1 MGISAET
8 PMIGRDLSLEREQQS
23 SGRALMQ
30 FADYYALMQ
39 GEKVTVLR
47 PQNTALE
54 GYYSPSTRQLKIIGP
69 AAAEDERKALAHV
82 LLPSWLYREQRYDMP
97 NLIPT

>member
-1 MGISAET
+1 
-8 PMIGRDLSLEREQQS
+8 MIGRDLSLESEQQS

-47 PQNTALE
+47 PHNSALK
-54 GYYSPSTRQLKIIGP
+54 GQYSPVSRQLEILGP
-69 AAAEDERKALAHV
+69 AAAEDEQEALAHV

-97 NLIPT
+97 LGRADLLP